1 MAEAEA
7 KQNVGVGENVY
18 IRLLKQILDKL
29 KIDPL
34 PVAYQLRCLDG
45 LDHWTATAQW
55 SGGEGYDEKSFRCFG
70 RTKIE
75 SHGNLC
81 KEAIEWMWS
90 AGFLAC
96 ADTNPDTL
104 EVWTRRGK
112 AKKSGS
118 GHRNRSK
125 EELIQK

>member
-7 KQNVGVGENVY
+7 KQNVRVGVNLY

-75 SHGNLC
+75 SHGKLC
-81 KEAIEWMWS
+81 KETIDLMWS
-90 AGFLAC
+90 AGLLVDLRILIQIPF
-96 ADTNPDTL
+96 
-104 EVWTRRGK
+104 
-112 AKKSGS
+112 KSGQGGGRLRKVVPVTGRDPKKNS
-118 GHRNRSK
+118 
-125 EELIQK
+125 